1 MRAKCTCLCRRQAR
15 CFLTWITQQTFLSWN
30 GVCVCVCVCV
40 CECVCVSARACL
52 CVRACVGMRKGEVVD
67 ACSLCVCFSSLQ
79 DGALV
84 TTVSLAC
91 CTSVSTLIRFLCCAL
106 LDRRLP
112 PSAWRGRNFGFLN
125 DALKRD
131 LPGVIFWPSQPL
143 AIVPFAGGI
152 RRSSRPLALWGSA
165 SLKAAG
171 ESGTLHNNASP
182 IRLRAHNNSLLLLAH
197 AHESRLNWATH
208 DPERARTAEDKL
220 TRPKYG
226 FDYTHTWLLVEGTP
240 PYRVMSQSPPF
251 CFPSPQNH
259 ERCETIQFVSTVL
272 LSSSGDELVLA

>member
-1 MRAKCTCLCRRQAR
+1 VCGCVGG
-15 CFLTWITQQTFLSWN
+15 WVSVSVSV
-30 GVCVCVCVCV
+30 GVCACVCV
-40 CECVCVSARACL
+40 
-52 CVRACVGMRKGEVVD
+52 GEVVD
-67 ACSLCVCFSSLQ
+67 ACSACVSFSSLQ
-79 DGALV
+79 DGAPI
-84 TTVSLAC
+84 TTVSRAC
-91 CTSVSTLIRFLCCAL
+91 CTSVSTLTRIVGRAL

-112 PSAWRGRNFGFLN
+112 PLAWRGRNFGFLN

-143 AIVPFAGGI
+143 AMVPFAGGNQ
-152 RRSSRPLALWGSA
+152 RSSWPLALWGSA

-182 IRLRAHNNSLLLLAH
+182 IRLPAHNNSLLLLAH
-197 AHESRLNWATH
+197 AHESRLSWAAH

-220 TRPKYG
+220 ARPKYG